1 MKLSKE
7 KIIKNLK
14 DSGRIRPECFGEV
27 DSTNNIAKKRGLSG
41 EPEGY
46 LAVAESQTAGRG
58 RLGRTFVSPENGI
71 YMSLLLRPSCSP
83 AEALRITPIA
93 AVAVAEAI
101 TALCGRRAEI
111 KWVNDIYMDG
121 RKVCGILTESVF
133 ASETEGLDFAVLGIG
148 INLSEPEGGFPKE
161 ISDIAGAIY
170 EYKKAPENFREQLI
184 AEVWNRF
191 MECYRDLGNPEIVG
205 RYREYSF
212 LPGRQVLVIE
222 NTAAAGDARPA
233 TVLGIGDDYGLLV
246 RYEDGAEETLSTGE
260 VSLKLQN

>member
-71 YMSLLLRPSCSP
+71 YMSILLRPVCSP
-83 AEALRITPIA
+83 EEALRITPIA
-93 AVAVAEAI
+93 AVAVTEAI

-133 ASETEGLDFAVLGIG
+133 RAEAGGLDFAVLGIG

-161 ISDIAGAIY
+161 ISDIAGAIFAY
-170 EYKKAPENFREQLI
+170 GETTDGFRERLI

-191 MECYRDLGNPEIVG
+191 MGFYDDLRNPETVEK
-205 RYREYSF
+205 YRALCF
-212 LPGRQVLVIE
+212 LPGKQVLVIE
-222 NTAAAGDARPA
+222 NTVAAGVSRPA
-233 TVLGIGDDYGLLV
+233 TVLGITDNFGLLV
-246 RYEDGAEETLSTGE
+246 RYEDGTEETLSTGE
-260 VSLKLQN
+260 VSLKFQK